1 MDATLAT
8 GATFQINN
16 AKLYVPLVFFSINNN
31 MKLLENMKQG
41 LRRTTNWDKY
51 RSEIATKTEN
61 NRLYYLIGPTFLI
74 FNRLFVLSLK
84 NGDDDQTKNCFDK
97 YYMPLVKIKDLMH

>member
-16 AKLYVPLVFFSINNN
+16 AKLYAPVVFFSINNN

-41 LRRTTNWDKY
+41 LRRTTYWDKY
-51 RSEIATKTEN
+51 RSEIATQTEN
-61 NRLYYLIGPTFLI
+61 NRLYYLIGRTFLI
-74 FNRLFVLSLK
+74 FNRFFVLSLK

-97 YYMPLVKIKDLMH
+97 YYIPLVKIKD